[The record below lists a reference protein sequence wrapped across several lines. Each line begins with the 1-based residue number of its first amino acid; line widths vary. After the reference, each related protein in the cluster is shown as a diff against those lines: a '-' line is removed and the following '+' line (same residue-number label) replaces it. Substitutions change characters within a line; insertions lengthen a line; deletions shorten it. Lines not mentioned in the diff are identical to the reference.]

1 MPAKK
6 SPRSTVDSKS
16 TAARRPSQSPIAIAR
31 RVAERREADVAA
43 SVDALLS
50 QYRGGLQPEAMQAFD
65 KKEAHYRKILTRVAP
80 EMRWSFGVTVPAR
93 AAWGRLLEHLR
104 AAANDPVV
112 KSSATALG
120 FLDVITEL
128 ASDSVSA
135 RTVDEVFEPLNSI
148 FAVDAQ
154 SAKGKARHAGNAAA
168 KAWVLDE
175 WNKNADEYSRK
186 KVAFADAYEALV
198 RKKFGTSTTERT
210 IRTRWLKGKS

>member
-1 MPAKK
+1 MA
-6 SPRSTVDSKS
+6 PR
-16 TAARRPSQSPIAIAR
+16 I
-31 RVAERREADVAA
+31 AERRGEQTDVFVEAI
-43 SVDALLS
+43 LS
-50 QYRGGLQPEAMQAFD
+50 QYRGGLPPEAFPAFD
-65 KKEAHYRKILTRVAP
+65 EFARRHRVAIKNAAP
-80 EMRWSFGVTVPAR
+80 TLLRHLRSTAPAR
-93 AAWGRLLEHLR
+93 EAWGRLLEHLR

-148 FAVDAQ
+148 FAADAQ
-154 SAKGKARHAGNAAA
+154 SAKGKARHAANAAA

-175 WNKNADEYSRK
+175 WSKSADTYSRK
-186 KVAFADAYEALV
+186 KGEFADAYELQV
-198 RKKFGTSTTERT
+198 RAKFGTSTTERT